1 MVVTDC
7 SFDPVRDV
15 APVEQFGF
23 IDLKTAL
30 DSSIVPSQMPDS
42 EQDYNG
48 IDNPEEIVG
57 HPRDIFEAIDAQKA
71 IEASGST
78 VSGEGEKADE

>member
-7 SFDPVRDV
+7 SFDPVRDI

-23 IDLKTAL
+23 IDLKSAL
-30 DSSIVPSQMPDS
+30 DSSIVPSQMPES

-48 IDNPEEIVG
+48 IENPEEILG
-57 HPRDIFEAIDAQKA
+57 HPRDIFEAIDAQKV
-71 IEASGST
+71 IEVSGSQA
-78 VSGEGEKADE
+78 SGEGEQADE